1 MENKASSSNSHL
13 ANKEADEN
21 KNLSVDSRIGHG
33 IDAANDK
40 GTEVKGVIGQLGD
53 TLSHAYHYVAEKV
66 CVLFEEAA
74 TAESYNEHTE
84 QAQNPDNALAERA
97 GAGSSAVGDT
107 IGENAHKAKADAH
120 KDAL

>member
-40 GTEVKGVIGQLGD
+40 
-53 TLSHAYHYVAEKV
+53 
-66 CVLFEEAA
+66 EAA

>member
-66 CVLFEEAA
+66 CEAA